1 MNQSYYWEKFEETGS
16 ILDYLNYTA
25 CTMEDAAGYRRKDIK
40 EGGCNDDG
48 NTYDRDGFISHAN
61 WRL

>member
-1 MNQSYYWEKFEETGS
+1 MNHLEYWKRFEETGS
-16 ILDYLNYTA
+16 ISDYLNYTA
-25 CTMEDAAGYRRKDIK
+25 CTLEDATWYRNDIK
-40 EGGCNDDG
+40 EGGSIGDN